1 MVYKIMIIS
10 FAYNDKIFLG
20 KIYSPLEFNKEF
32 IQLYIYGVNNYD
44 LSSNKVRKLIELHV
58 LIN

>member
-1 MVYKIMIIS
+1 MIIS

-20 KIYSPLEFNKEF
+20 KRYSPLEFNKEF